1 MAQSVLK
8 GAECFS
14 CAQDLIYRGDRVT
27 TKEALLLAVPKG
39 HVTQCGASRG
49 SISHSGGRRS
59 RGGSLVSLVMW
70 FL

>member
-27 TKEALLLAVPKG
+27 TKEALLLAVPKE

-49 SISHSGGRRS
+49 RIRVIQEAEGAKEE
-59 RGGSLVSLVMW
+59 VW
-70 FL
+70 FLLWFLL